1 MVISNGRLSLSFM
14 MTMMDTLRIRFC
26 KVMIT
31 FIIVMP
37 IRWKQKWWSLAYV
50 TYLIKHNLFRRTNF
64 VVLHLMCICYIVIF
78 VVLFIRY
85 WTWQWVNK
93 DVKSCLKNINNTF
106 CSFRLLQ
113 VVLLILVANS
123 SVGLHIRHSNIHILV
138 IFLILEI

>member
-14 MTMMDTLRIRFC
+14 MTMMDTLQIRFC

-37 IRWKQKWWSLAYV
+37 ICWKQKWWSLAYV
-50 TYLIKHNLFRRTNF
+50 TYLIKHNLFCRTNF

-93 DVKSCLKNINNTF
+93 DVKSCLKNINNN
-106 CSFRLLQ
+106 
-113 VVLLILVANS
+113 ILFLSIVASRIINS
-123 SVGLHIRHSNIHILV
+123 SSEFKCWIAYKA
-138 IFLILEI
+138 F